1 MNENPCTQLRHDFPI
16 FEVSVD
22 DQPLCYL
29 DSAATTQKPHQVI
42 LAVNEFYQSQNA
54 NVHRGLH
61 TLSEQATTAYEAV
74 RGKIAQFLNVQ
85 SREIVWT
92 SGATASLNLIAYG
105 LSEGLNKGDVILLSP
120 LEHHANIVPWQLAAQ
135 RTGARIELLPVDAQ
149 GILQLEQAKALIASL
164 KPKVLSVC
172 HASNALGNIN
182 DVAALIGCCKKLDTV
197 TVIDGAQSLLHL
209 RPDLQQLDC
218 DFYVFS
224 AHKALG
230 PTGLGGLY
238 GRYELLNALPVY
250 QSGGEMI
257 DTVSFTGTTFRP
269 APEKFEPGTPNIAG
283 VIGFGAALDYLVTL
297 EHDSLFQH
305 EQALY
310 RALVEQLSDIDGIRI
325 WGDTT
330 HNVGTVSFSYKN
342 EHHYDLATLLNTHGI
357 AVRSGHHCTQPLMAH
372 LGIEGTIRVSLAFY
386 NNHQDICRFIAALKD
401 TISLLEE

>member
-1 MNENPCTQLRHDFPI
+1 MNDNPCTQLRHDFPI

-42 LAVNEFYQSQNA
+42 QAVKNFYQSQNA

-74 RGKIAQFLNVQ
+74 RVKVAQLLNVQ
-85 SREIVWT
+85 SKEIVWT
-92 SGATASLNLIAYG
+92 SGATASLNLIAFG
-105 LSEGLNKGDVILLSP
+105 LSDNLNKDDVILLSP
-120 LEHHANIVPWQLAAQ
+120 LEHHANIVPWQLAAK

-149 GILQLEQAKALIASL
+149 GVLQLEQAKTLIENL
-164 KPKVLSVC
+164 KPKVMSIC

-182 DVAALIGCCKKLDTV
+182 DVAALIASSKSSGTV
-197 TVIDGAQSLLHL
+197 TVVDGAQSLLHL

-230 PTGLGGLY
+230 PTGLGGLF

-257 DTVSFTGTTFRP
+257 DTVSFSGTTFRP

-283 VIGFGAALDYLVTL
+283 VIGFGAALDYLAAQDHET
-297 EHDSLFQH
+297 LFQY
-305 EQALY
+305 EQSLY
-310 RALVEQLSDIDGIRI
+310 QSLLQQLSEIDGIRI
-325 WGDTT
+325 WGDTAN
-330 HNVGTVSFSYKN
+330 NVGTVSFSYKD

-386 NNHQDICRFIAALKD
+386 NNQQDIHRFIVALKD

>member
-1 MNENPCTQLRHDFPI
+1 MNDTPCTQLRRDFPI

-29 DSAATTQKPHQVI
+29 DSAATTQKPNQVI
-42 LAVNEFYQSQNA
+42 QAVKDFYQSQNA

-74 RGKIAQFLNVQ
+74 RGQLAQFLNVQ

-105 LSEGLNKGDVILLSP
+105 LSDSLKKDDIILLSP
-120 LEHHANIVPWQLAAQ
+120 LEHHANIVPWQLAAK

-149 GILQLEQAKALIASL
+149 GILQLEQAKALIENL

-182 DVAALIGCCKKLDTV
+182 DVAALIASSKNSGTITV
-197 TVIDGAQSLLHL
+197 VDGAQSLLHL

-257 DTVSFTGTTFRP
+257 DTVSFSGTTFRP

-283 VIGFGAALDYLVTL
+283 VIGFGAALDYLAAQD
-297 EHDSLFQH
+297 HDALFQH
-305 EQALY
+305 EQSLY
-310 RALVEQLSDIDGIRI
+310 QNLLQQLSEIDGIRI
-325 WGDTT
+325 WGDTAN
-330 HNVGTVSFSYKN
+330 NVGTISFSYKN

-372 LGIEGTIRVSLAFY
+372 LGIEGTIRASLAFY
-386 NNHQDICRFIAALKD
+386 NNQQDISRFIAALKD